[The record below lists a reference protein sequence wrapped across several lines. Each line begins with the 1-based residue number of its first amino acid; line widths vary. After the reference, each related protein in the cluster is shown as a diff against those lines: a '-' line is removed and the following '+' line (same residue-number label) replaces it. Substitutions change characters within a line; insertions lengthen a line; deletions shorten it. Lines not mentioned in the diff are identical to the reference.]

1 MLTKGAAGVLL
12 SRRAHCSTTGWR
24 HLSST
29 RSGAGAGAG
38 AGMSGS
44 ATGDV
49 AVEAQK
55 QSMLVTLQNLL
66 RWSPTSRKD
75 IIESE
80 KRLLTLVK

>member
-1 MLTKGAAGVLL
+1 MPPEGMRFV
-12 SRRAHCSTTGWR
+12 RWR
-24 HLSST
+24 GMADAMNKT
-29 RSGAGAGAG
+29 G

-55 QSMLVTLQNLL
+55 QSMLATLQNFL

-75 IIESE
+75 IVESE